1 VFYKADEYKTSLRS
15 WAYIIAMQ
23 RVFDAM
29 KDRGE
34 VE

>member
-1 VFYKADEYKTSLRS
+1 LRS

-34 VE
+34 VD